1 VGWIFAG
8 MSCSQIPRVKVTAR
22 IALGL
27 IWLYEGVVPKLLFL
41 HADQIELV
49 RRSGICWYSAQGT
62 LQVLGAAQAMV
73 GCWLLSGL
81 MERASA
87 VLATVWMCALII
99 LVAKNN
105 PGLLVDP
112 YGALVKDFS
121 LIACGYAVWV
131 LSDKTPATAA
141 R

>member
-1 VGWIFAG
+1 MNSSRIT
-8 MSCSQIPRVKVTAR
+8 RVKLTAR

-27 IWLYEGVVPKLLFL
+27 IWLYEGIVPKLLFL

-49 RRSGICWYSAQGT
+49 RRSEIWWHSPQAT
-62 LQVLGAAQAMV
+62 LQMLGAAQAVV

-81 MERASA
+81 AERAA
-87 VLATVWMCALII
+87 AAFATIWMCALIV

-112 YGALVKDFS
+112 YGALVKDLS
-121 LIACGYAVWV
+121 LIASAYAVWV
-131 LSDKTPATAA
+131 LSDKTRTAATA
-141 R
+141 